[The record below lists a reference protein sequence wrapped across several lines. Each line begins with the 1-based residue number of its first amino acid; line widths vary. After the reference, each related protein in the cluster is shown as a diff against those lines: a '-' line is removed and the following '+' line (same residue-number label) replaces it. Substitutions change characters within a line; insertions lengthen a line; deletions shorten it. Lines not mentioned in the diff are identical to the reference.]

1 MAHPT
6 AAASGSGTSSL
17 HSPRMLS
24 DAELSRLGPTECAA
38 LCEQVDQ
45 NIVSVLQKIDESF
58 VASTRTITDVLL
70 PSVEAYGRDSKEIW
84 DSVKVRGRTP
94 WPMVVHA
101 RS

>member
-1 MAHPT
+1 
-6 AAASGSGTSSL
+6 
-17 HSPRMLS
+17 MLS

-45 NIVSVLQKIDESF
+45 NIVSVLQRIDESF

-84 DSVKVRGRTP
+84 DSVKVRNRASLRLT
-94 WPMVVHA
+94 MRA
-101 RS
+101 RC